1 MRHDVRASWLRR
13 SAQAAVVL
21 AALLIMYVVL
31 RCAVHRP
38 TLPSREAG
46 ERDTCAGHAE
56 NE

>member
-1 MRHDVRASWLRR
+1 MGETGATWSWLRR

-46 ERDTCAGHAE
+46 ERDTCRTCRE
-56 NE
+56 